1 MKACCIFCLHC
12 QGKNNGIHQLLYDDS
27 HNKVFFQATQLFIIS
42 FLYLQMMTAKS
53 NKLSLFDFTMIVVSL
68 VIGMGIFRTPLNVA
82 QASPNTFLFFAAWI
96 AGGLVA
102 LCGALTYAE
111 IGSRLPVTGGYY
123 KVFSYAYHPSIAF
136 AINCVILVSNAAS
149 LAAVALVGGEY
160 ITGIFIPLSKDVA
173 WTSVAANSSY
183 IQTIHII
190 IAITAIVIFYGVN
203 LAGLKMSAKTQNVLT
218 VIKIIL
224 ILLLIAPLFF
234 ATNDSTLQPFNSG
247 ISPTL
252 REYIKA
258 FGIGLVAVS
267 FTYGG
272 YQQTIN
278 FGAEVDQPA
287 KNIPRGIF
295 FGIAIIILLYLT
307 INYAYVKVI
316 GFETLQH
323 SKNIA
328 AIMASKI
335 FGINAERILSGF
347 LFLSVLAYVNV
358 LLMSNPRVMY
368 AMSED
373 NILPPVFKKRN
384 PVTEVLTVSLS
395 VFTAVCIIIIF
406 WAKEFDKILS
416 FTIFLDCF
424 GMILSAATIF
434 ILRKKTKHLDDTGI
448 YKMKLFPLMPIVFIA
463 AYVFVAI
470 SITLDYEKNGYAALI
485 GISVMAV
492 FTGLYFLLAQLKKN
506 KS

>member
-1 MKACCIFCLHC
+1 
-12 QGKNNGIHQLLYDDS
+12 
-27 HNKVFFQATQLFIIS
+27 
-42 FLYLQMMTAKS
+42 MTAKT
-53 NKLSLFDFTMIVVSL
+53 NKLNLFDFTMIVVSL
-68 VIGMGIFRTPLNVA
+68 VIGMGIFRTPANVA
-82 QASPNTFLFFAAWI
+82 KASPDTFLFFAAWI

-160 ITGIFIPLSKDVA
+160 ITGIFIPASKSIE
-173 WTSVAANSSY
+173 WMKVAANASY
-183 IQTIHII
+183 IQTIQIV
-190 IAITAIVIFYGVN
+190 IAIVAIILFYFVN
-203 LAGLKMSAKTQNVLT
+203 LAGLKLSAKTQNVLT

-234 ATNDSTLQPFNSG
+234 TDSSAAQQIDTAS
-247 ISPTL
+247 ISPTFK
-252 REYIKA
+252 EYIKA

-278 FGAEVDQPA
+278 FGAEVSNAP
-287 KNIPRGIF
+287 KNVPRGIF
-295 FGIAIIILLYLT
+295 LGIAIIVTLYLT
-307 INYAYVKVI
+307 INYAYIKVI
-316 GFETLQH
+316 GFDTLH
-323 SKNIA
+323 NPDTKNIA

-335 FGINAERILSGF
+335 FGVNAERILSGF

-373 NILPPVFKKRN
+373 KILPDVFKQRN
-384 PVTEVLTVSLS
+384 AKTDVLTVSLS
-395 VFTAVCIIIIF
+395 VFAAICIIIIF
-406 WAKEFDKILS
+406 WAKEFDAILS

-448 YKMKLFPLMPIVFIA
+448 YKMKLFPLMPLIFIA

-470 SITLDYEKNGYAALI
+470 SIILDYKDNNYAALT
-485 GISVMAV
+485 GITVMAV
-492 FTGLYFLLAQLKKN
+492 FMGLYFLLKQLKKTN
-506 KS
+506 

>member
-1 MKACCIFCLHC
+1 MKRKTILGLLKIFSLM
-12 QGKNNGIHQLLYDDS
+12 KL
-27 HNKVFFQATQLFIIS
+27 T
-42 FLYLQMMTAKS
+42 

-82 QASPNTFLFFAAWI
+82 KASPDSFLFFTAWI

-102 LCGALTYAE
+102 ICGALTYAE
-111 IGSRLPVTGGYY
+111 IGSRFPVTGGYY
-123 KVFSYAYHPSIAF
+123 KIFSYAYHPSIAF

-160 ITGIFIPLSKDVA
+160 ITGIFSPLSKDA
-173 WTSVAANSSY
+173 EWMKIATNADH
-183 IQTIHII
+183 IQTIHFI
-190 IAITAIVIFYGVN
+190 IAIAAIFIFYGVN
-203 LAGLKMSAKTQNVLT
+203 LIGLKMSAKTQNVLT
-218 VIKIIL
+218 IIKIIL

-234 ATNDSTLQPFNSG
+234 AGNESGTQLINNSTV
-247 ISPTL
+247 SPGF

-278 FGAEVDQPA
+278 FGGEVNNPA
-287 KNIPRGIF
+287 KNMPRGIIL
-295 FGIAIIILLYLT
+295 GITIIILLYLT
-307 INYAYVKVI
+307 INYAYVRVI
-316 GFETLQH
+316 GFETMKE

-328 AIMASKI
+328 AIMASKV
-335 FGINAERILSGF
+335 FGVNAERILSAF

-373 NILPPVFKKRN
+373 KILPAVFKRKN
-384 PVTEVLTVSLS
+384 SKTEVLTVSLS
-395 VFTAVCIIIIF
+395 VFAAICIIVIF

-424 GMILSAATIF
+424 GMILSALTIF
-434 ILRKKTKHLDDTGI
+434 ILRKRTKHLDGTGI
-448 YKMKLFPLMPIVFIA
+448 YKMKLFPLLPLVFIT

-470 SITLDYEKNGYAALI
+470 SIMLDYKKNDYAALT
-485 GISVMAV
+485 GIVVMAV
-492 FTGLYFLLAQLKKN
+492 FTGLYFLLQQLKKN
-506 KS
+506 KNKLPL

>member
-1 MKACCIFCLHC
+1 
-12 QGKNNGIHQLLYDDS
+12 
-27 HNKVFFQATQLFIIS
+27 
-42 FLYLQMMTAKS
+42 MTAKS

-68 VIGMGIFRTPLNVA
+68 VIGMGIFRTPANVA
-82 QASPNTFLFFAAWI
+82 KASPDTFLFFTAWV

-123 KVFSYAYHPSIAF
+123 KVFSYAYHPSVAF

-160 ITGIFIPLSKDVA
+160 ITGIFIPLSKDA
-173 WTSVAANSSY
+173 EWIKITANIQY
-183 IQTIHII
+183 IQTIHIV
-190 IAITAIVIFYGVN
+190 IAITAIIIFYGIN

-234 ATNDSTLQPFNSG
+234 ADNHSAGQLINTSA
-247 ISPTL
+247 ISPTIK
-252 REYIKA
+252 EYIKA

-278 FGAEVDQPA
+278 FGAEVEQPA

-295 FGIAIIILLYLT
+295 VGITTIILLYLT
-307 INYAYVKVI
+307 INYAYIKVI
-316 GFETLQH
+316 GFETLHQPET
-323 SKNIA
+323 KNIA

-335 FGINAERILSGF
+335 FGINAERVLSGF

-384 PVTEVLTVSLS
+384 KKTEVLTVSLS
-395 VFTAVCIIIIF
+395 VFAALCILIIF

-448 YKMKLFPLMPIVFIA
+448 YKMKLFPLLPIIFIT
-463 AYVFVAI
+463 AYIFVAL
-470 SITLDYEKNGYAALI
+470 SIILDYEKNDYAAVTGLV
-485 GISVMAV
+485 VMAI

-506 KS
+506 KI